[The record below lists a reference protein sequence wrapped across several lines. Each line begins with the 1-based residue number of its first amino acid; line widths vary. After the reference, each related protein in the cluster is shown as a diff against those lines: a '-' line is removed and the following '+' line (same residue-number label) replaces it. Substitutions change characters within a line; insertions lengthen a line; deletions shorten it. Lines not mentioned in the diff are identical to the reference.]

1 LLRTLVAVESY
12 DRGYRAESVLTLLLD
27 PLASTYPTPEKLQQ
41 FYDQVEAEV
50 RAIPGVQDV
59 AYSSALPMGTSMY
72 GDFALNYQ
80 IVGDP
85 VVQASQRPVT
95 HYQVVSPTYFS
106 TLDLPIVA
114 GRGFDQRD
122 NRDSPRVC
130 IVNEAFVRTL
140 GGRNPIGMRVEFTAV
155 DSRSAKPNVGEI
167 VGVAKQVKGRPD
179 EAKDFVQ
186 IYVPQA
192 HDLIDDTFLMVRATN
207 GRATALTPSVR
218 TAISRIDRQKLVNV
232 QDITALEDIE
242 WAATGRQR
250 FRAVM
255 VSSFAALAVALAMVG
270 VFGIL
275 AYSVQQRTRDFG
287 VRRALGATTGDVMKL
302 VVSNAVKV
310 VAIGAALGLFLSAV
324 FSRLIGSMLFGV
336 KPLDFITFA
345 GVIAVLGLMAAVS
358 IAGPAWRAARIDPAT
373 VLRSK

>member
-1 LLRTLVAVESY
+1 
-12 DRGYRAESVLTLLLD
+12 
-27 PLASTYPTPEKLQQ
+27 
-41 FYDQVEAEV
+41 
-50 RAIPGVQDV
+50 
-59 AYSSALPMGTSMY
+59 MY
-72 GDFALNYQ
+72 GDFALSYQ

-207 GRATALTPSVR
+207 GRATALTPSIR
-218 TAISRIDRQKLVNV
+218 AAISRIDRQKLVNV

-302 VVSNAVKV
+302 VVSNAVRV
-310 VAIGAALGLFLSAV
+310 VAIGAALGLLLSAV
-324 FSRLIGSMLFGV
+324 FSRLLGSMLFGV
-336 KPLDFITFA
+336 QPLDFITFA